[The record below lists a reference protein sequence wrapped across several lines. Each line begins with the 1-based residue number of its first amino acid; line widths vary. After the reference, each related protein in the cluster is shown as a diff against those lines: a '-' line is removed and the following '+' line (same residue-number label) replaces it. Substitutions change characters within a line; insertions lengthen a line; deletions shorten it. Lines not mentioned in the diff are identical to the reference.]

1 MMRKITINHMLN
13 YQLPFII
20 SETVRNLVLGISR
33 QFKVRLQ
40 QAPVEQQYLI
50 DAVVE
55 QVVA

>member
-1 MMRKITINHMLN
+1 MLN